1 MKLFH
6 NSDGKIQNKL
16 FPSDT
21 ASESEALI
29 IILFVY
35 ATASNLPVGEYRARF
50 PLSEIK
56 SVNSIRLFRAFFAI
70 FLFIQN
76 ESSLRAPR

>member
-1 MKLFH
+1 MNKESWQDTITSIH
-6 NSDGKIQNKL
+6 NKL

-35 ATASNLPVGEYRARF
+35 ATASNLPVGE
-50 PLSEIK
+50 
-56 SVNSIRLFRAFFAI
+56 
-70 FLFIQN
+70 
-76 ESSLRAPR
+76 